1 MENQNIKEFLKRI
14 EKLNLNNSEK
24 KRMLRLF
31 QVRINNKTNKVM
43 SYSYFKEFTK
53 NKNFRITKMVLGP
66 KWQRLLFIDIE
77 IA

>member
-14 EKLNLNNSEK
+14 EKLNLKNNEK

-43 SYSYFKEFTK
+43 SYSYFKEYTK
-53 NKNFRITKMVLGP
+53 NKKFKITKMVLGP
-66 KWQRLLFIDIE
+66 EWQRLLFIDIE